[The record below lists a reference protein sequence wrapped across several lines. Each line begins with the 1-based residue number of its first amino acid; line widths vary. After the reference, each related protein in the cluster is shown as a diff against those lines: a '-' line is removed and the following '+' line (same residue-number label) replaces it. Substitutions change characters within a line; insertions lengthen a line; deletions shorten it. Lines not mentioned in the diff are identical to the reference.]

1 MAPISASL
9 STPYWRIGLDL
20 MGSDTSPDSLLN
32 AVLDGKTAFLPFEIT
47 CFVQKKFYPA
57 CRALL
62 KKSVSKNIFLKSC
75 AHYILP
81 EEEPL
86 KALVEKED
94 STTRVGIFGLKNQEL
109 DAFISLGSTGALI
122 GASTLF
128 LKKIPFIKR
137 PMLVAKLPS
146 KKGSIYISDVGGNA
160 SPRASNIVQSAFLAS
175 AYASY
180 DNPEKV
186 IRLGLLNIGSEGH
199 KGSPFHRDAFIE
211 LKDIFKDNQVVQFIG
226 NVEPNVAF
234 SGKVDALASDGLTG
248 NIFLKTAE
256 GMSDFIFDAIS
267 SQKEG
272 SIDGGLSNLIPMF
285 DYSEYPGA
293 IVSGVEGLVIKCHG
307 YSTSKS
313 IGHTLLKAKEL
324 LDGQFINK
332 YKEMILNWKI

>member
-1 MAPISASL
+1 MTPISASL

-20 MGSDTSPDSLLN
+20 MGSDASPDSLLN

-62 KKSVSKNIFLKSC
+62 KKSASKHVFLRSC
-75 AHYILP
+75 SHYISQ
-81 EEEPL
+81 EDDPL

-94 STTRVGIFGLKNQEL
+94 STTRVGVFMLKNHEL

-128 LKKIPFIKR
+128 LKKIPSIKR

-160 SPRASNIVQSAFLAS
+160 SPRTSNIVQSAFLAA

-180 DNPEKV
+180 DNPEKM

-211 LKDIFKDNQVVQFIG
+211 IKAIFKDNEKVQFIG

-256 GMSDFIFDAIS
+256 GMSDFIFDVIS
-267 SQKEG
+267 ASKEG
-272 SIDGGLSNLIPMF
+272 TSRRVSSELTSMF

-293 IVSGVEGLVIKCHG
+293 IVGGVEELVIKCHG

-313 IGHTLLKAKEL
+313 IGHTLFKAKEL
-324 LDGQFINK
+324 LEGQFINK
-332 YKEMILNWKI
+332 YKKMILNWKG